1 MKDSF
6 LEISHH
12 QTSKRGESAPGD
24 VFQSIKC
31 DDGRVVSVLS
41 DGLGSGIK
49 AGVLATLTATM
60 AARCVAA
67 DIPLRRV
74 AEFVMRSLPVCSERK
89 ISYATFTLIDVAPG
103 GRVRVVEYDNP
114 PYVLLRAGTLME
126 PIKSELRLPRGRGG
140 AKGDAVLRLSSFVAA
155 PGDRIVL
162 YSDGVTQAG
171 MGTKSYPLGWGDVAV
186 QDYVRDLVASST
198 GGLSARELAKRLVRE
213 AVTKDGW
220 APKDD
225 ITCGV
230 AYWRHPRR
238 LLVLTGPPVSR
249 DRDQEMTRIFASFD
263 GRRVI
268 AGGTTANIVARE
280 TGGKVSVDLK
290 DLDPEIP
297 PASFLSGADLVTEG
311 ILTLARVA
319 SLLESDQDD
328 PSPRRNA
335 AHRLLEL
342 MLDSDVIQ
350 FVVGTRINEAHQDPT
365 MPVELEI
372 RRNVVKRIAAALEAK
387 HLKETR
393 VSYI

>member
-1 MKDSF
+1 MKGTF
-6 LEISHH
+6 LELSHH
-12 QTSKRGESAPGD
+12 QTSKQGQSAPGD

-74 AEFVMRSLPVCSERK
+74 AEFIMRSLPVCSERR
-89 ISYATFTLIDVAPG
+89 ISYATFTILDVAPG

-114 PYVLLRAGTLME
+114 PYVLLREGTLME
-126 PIKSELRLPRGRGG
+126 PIKTEMRLPRGRGG
-140 AKGDAVLRLSSFVAA
+140 ARGDAVLRLSSFDAR
-155 PGDRIVL
+155 PGDRVVL

-171 MGTKSYPLGWGDVAV
+171 MGTGSWPLGWGDVGA
-186 QDYVRDLVASST
+186 QDYVQGLVAASGS
-198 GGLSARELAKRLVRE
+198 LSARNLARSVVQE
-213 AVTKDGW
+213 ATVKDSW
-220 APKDD
+220 SPKDD

-238 LLVLTGPPVSR
+238 LLVMTGPPVSR
-249 DRDQEMTRIFASFD
+249 DRDRDMASMFSSFE
-263 GRRVI
+263 GRKVLS
-268 AGGTTANIVARE
+268 GGTTATLVARE
-280 TGGKVSVDLK
+280 LALKVRVDIQN
-290 DLDPEIP
+290 LDPEIP
-297 PASFLSGADLVTEG
+297 PPSTMEGADLVTEG

-319 SLLESDQDD
+319 TLLEADQGDA
-328 PSPRRNA
+328 PAQRNA
-335 AHRLLEL
+335 AGRLLEL
-342 MLDSDVIQ
+342 MLDSDIIQ

-372 RRNVVKRIAAALEAK
+372 RRNVVKRIAAALEAR

-393 VSYI
+393 ISYL

>member
-1 MKDSF
+1 MNGSF
-6 LEISHH
+6 LELSHH
-12 QTSKRGESAPGD
+12 QTSKQGQSAPGD

-74 AEFVMRSLPVCSERK
+74 AEFVMRSLPVCSERQ
-89 ISYATFTLIDVAPG
+89 ISYATFTILDVAPG

-114 PYVLLRAGTLME
+114 PYVLLREGTLVE

-140 AKGDAVLRLSSFVAA
+140 AKGDAVLRLSSFDAR
-155 PGDRIVL
+155 PGDRVVL

-171 MGTKSYPLGWGDVAV
+171 MGTRTWPLGWGDVGA
-186 QDYVRDLVASST
+186 QDYVQGLVASS
-198 GGLSARELAKRLVRE
+198 GSLSARSLARSVVQE
-213 AVTKDGW
+213 ATVKDSW

-230 AYWRHPRR
+230 AYWPHPRR
-238 LLVLTGPPVSR
+238 LLVMTGPPVSR
-249 DRDQEMTRIFASFD
+249 ERDVEMARQFSSFE
-263 GRRVI
+263 GRKVI
-268 AGGTTANIVARE
+268 SGGTTASLVARE
-280 TGGKVSVDLK
+280 LSLKVRVDIR

-297 PASFLSGADLVTEG
+297 PSSEMPGADLVTEG

-319 SLLESDQDD
+319 ALLEADQGDV
-328 PSPRRNA
+328 PAQRNA
-335 AHRLLEL
+335 AGRLLEL

-372 RRNVVKRIAAALEAK
+372 RRNVVKRIAAALESG

-393 VSYI
+393 ISYL

>member
-12 QTSKRGESAPGD
+12 QTSKKGQSSPGD
-24 VFQSIKC
+24 VFQSVKR

-60 AARCVAA
+60 ASRCVAA

-74 AEFVMRSLPVCSERK
+74 AEFVMRSLPVCSERR
-89 ISYATFTLIDVAPG
+89 ISYATFSIIDAAPG

-114 PYVLLRAGTLME
+114 PYALLRAGTLVE
-126 PIKSELRLPRGRGG
+126 PVKSELRLPRGRGG
-140 AKGDAVLRLSSFVAA
+140 AKGDAVLRLSGFDAE

-171 MGTKSYPLGWGDVAV
+171 MGTKAYPLGWGDVGA
-186 QDYVRDLVASST
+186 QDYARDLVARS
-198 GGLSARELAKRLVRE
+198 GGLSARDLAKAVVRE
-213 AVTKDGW
+213 AVVKDAW

-238 LLVLTGPPVSR
+238 LLVLTGPPVSK
-249 DRDQEMTRIFASFD
+249 DRDKEMVRLFSSFD
-263 GRRVI
+263 GRKAV

-280 TGGKVSVDLK
+280 TGASVRVDLK

-297 PASFLSGADLVTEG
+297 PASEMAGADLVTEG

-319 SLLESDQDD
+319 SCLEADQGE
-328 PSPRRNA
+328 PAPRRNA
-335 AHRLLEL
+335 AGRLLEL

-372 RRNVVKRIAAALEAK
+372 RRNVVKRICAVLEAR

>member
-6 LEISHH
+6 LELSHH
-12 QTSKRGESAPGD
+12 QVSKRGQSAPGD
-24 VFQSIKC
+24 AFQSIKC
-31 DDGRVVSVLS
+31 DDGRVIAVLS

-89 ISYATFTLIDVAPG
+89 ISYATFTIVDVAPG
-103 GRVRVVEYDNP
+103 GSVRVVEYDNP
-114 PYVLLRAGTLME
+114 PYLLLRSGRALSPE
-126 PIKSELRLPRGRGG
+126 KAELRLPRGRGG
-140 AKGDAVLRLSSFVAA
+140 AKGDAVLKLSSFDAQ
-155 PGDRIVL
+155 PGDRVVL

-171 MGTKSYPLGWGDVAV
+171 MGTRSYPLGWGDEAVKGYAAAAVAQAPDGV
-186 QDYVRDLVASST
+186 
-198 GGLSARELAKRLVRE
+198 SARELARTIVHE
-213 AVTKDGW
+213 AVAKDAW

-238 LLVLTGPPVSR
+238 LLVLTGPPVSKDR
-249 DRDQEMTRIFASFD
+249 DREMNRIYAAFD
-263 GRRVI
+263 GRKAI
-268 AGGTTANIVARE
+268 AGGTTANIIARE
-280 TGGKVSVDLK
+280 TGRAIKVDLS

-297 PASFLSGADLVTEG
+297 PQSTMPGADLVTEG

-319 SLLESDQDD
+319 ALLESGQEEA
-328 PSPRRNA
+328 PGRRNA
-335 AHRLLEL
+335 ATRLLEL

-365 MPVELEI
+365 MPLELEI
-372 RRNVVKRIAAALEAK
+372 RRNVVKRIAAILESR
-387 HLKETR
+387 HLKDTR
-393 VSYI
+393 VSFI